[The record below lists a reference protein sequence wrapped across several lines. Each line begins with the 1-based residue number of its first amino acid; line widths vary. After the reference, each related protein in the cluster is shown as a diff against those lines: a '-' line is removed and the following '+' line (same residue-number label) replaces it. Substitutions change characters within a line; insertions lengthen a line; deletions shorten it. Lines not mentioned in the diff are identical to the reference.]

1 MKKRLFSAVLTAAL
15 TLSALTAVPTYVTAD
30 EAVPDSSVSAESE
43 QTKNYWI
50 FYKNIDTTEID
61 NVASQKAHDYEYSLY
76 DTEKD
81 ARTIERLVT
90 DYYQSMRLEML
101 KDAFAEKSAE
111 ILSELGVEPSAAWCS
126 RFTPSIVCSLTEEQY
141 QKALNSDI
149 ITEINLYTPPDL
161 QPATDIAD
169 ALEKKEEILNA
180 YTRSTDGKSLC
191 DDYVKFDVVLNAGK
205 DNRTDYLVVYGLK
218 SKDDISKVKSQLD
231 RKHFWE
237 NPTMELYSGV
247 SLYDIAKSQ
256 GNRITPV
263 IFVEDEALGW
273 AFPVSIKEYS
283 EQVGFDV
290 SPYIISLGDGNGDY
304 KIDALDAS
312 EALSLYSAIQTNK
325 NNNYSAEQLRHLD
338 VDNDGAVNALDASNL
353 LSYYSFIATGGTA
366 SLKDYLK

>member
-1 MKKRLFSAVLTAAL
+1 MKKRLLSAVLAAAL
-15 TLSALTAVPTYVTAD
+15 SMTALTAVPTAVTA
-30 EAVPDSSVSAESE
+30 ENTPETAASE
-43 QTKNYWI
+43 ETAQTKNYWI
-50 FYKNIDTTEID
+50 FYKNIDTSEID
-61 NVASQKAHDYEYSLY
+61 TIVSQKTHDYQYSLY
-76 DTEKD
+76 DTVSDQREIEKM
-81 ARTIERLVT
+81 VT
-90 DYYQSMRLEML
+90 DYYKRIRLDML
-101 KDAFAEKSAE
+101 KEAFAEKSAE

-126 RFTPSIVCSLTEEQY
+126 QFTPSIVCSLTDEQY

-273 AFPVSIKEYS
+273 AFPVSVKEYS

-312 EALSLYSAIQTNK
+312 EALSLYSAIQTQK
-325 NNNYSAEQLRHLD
+325 DAVYSAEQLRHLD
-338 VDNDGAVNALDASNL
+338 VDKDGAVNALDASNL

>member
-1 MKKRLFSAVLTAAL
+1 M
-15 TLSALTAVPTYVTAD
+15 
-30 EAVPDSSVSAESE
+30 
-43 QTKNYWI
+43 
-50 FYKNIDTTEID
+50 
-61 NVASQKAHDYEYSLY
+61 
-76 DTEKD
+76 
-81 ARTIERLVT
+81 VT
-90 DYYQSMRLEML
+90 DYYKRIRLDML
-101 KDAFAEKSAE
+101 KEAFGKKSAE

-126 RFTPSIVCSLTEEQY
+126 QFTPSIVCSLTDEQY

-273 AFPVSIKEYS
+273 AFPVSVKEYS

-312 EALSLYSAIQTNK
+312 EALSLYSKVQTDNGGA
-325 NNNYSAEQLRHLD
+325 YTAEQLKHLD
-338 VDNDGAVNALDASNL
+338 VDKDGAVNALDASAI
-353 LSYYSFIATGGTA
+353 LSYYAFTATGGEA
-366 SLKDYLK
+366 SLPDFLK

>member
-15 TLSALTAVPTYVTAD
+15 TLSALTAVPTYVTAE

-61 NVASQKAHDYEYSLY
+61 NVANQKAHDYEYSLY

-101 KDAFAEKSAE
+101 KEAFAEKSAE

-126 RFTPSIVCSLTEEQY
+126 RFTPSIVCSLTDEQY
-141 QKALNSDI
+141 KKAVDMDI
-149 ITEINLYTPPDL
+149 ITEVNLYTPPDL

-231 RKHFWE
+231 KKHFWE

-273 AFPVSIKEYS
+273 AFPVSVKEYS

-290 SPYIISLGDGNGDY
+290 SPYIISLGDGNGDFRINAADASDVLSKY
-304 KIDALDAS
+304 TQAQTTGSAGLSTAEIKKLDVDGDGTISALDAS
-312 EALSLYSAIQTNK
+312 AI
-325 NNNYSAEQLRHLD
+325 
-338 VDNDGAVNALDASNL
+338 
-353 LSYYSFIATGGTA
+353 LSYYAYTATGGTA

>member
-1 MKKRLFSAVLTAAL
+1 MKKRLFSAAITAAV
-15 TLSALTAVPTYVTAD
+15 TLSALTAVPTCVTA
-30 EAVPDSSVSAESE
+30 ENAEPVSSVSTESE

-50 FYKNIDTTEID
+50 FYKNINTSEID
-61 NVASQKAHDYEYSLY
+61 SVANQKAHDYEYSLY

-90 DYYQSMRLEML
+90 DYYQSIRLEML
-101 KDAFAEKSAE
+101 KEAFAEKSAE

-126 RFTPSIVCSLTEEQY
+126 QFTPSIVCSLTDEQY
-141 QKALNSDI
+141 KKAVDMDI
-149 ITEINLYTPPDL
+149 ITEVNLYTPPDL

-191 DDYVKFDVVLNAGK
+191 DDYVKFDVVLNAGM

-231 RKHFWE
+231 KKHFWE

-273 AFPVSIKEYS
+273 AFPVSVKEYS

-312 EALSLYSAIQTNK
+312 EALSLYSAIQTQK
-325 NNNYSAEQLRHLD
+325 DAVYSAEQLKHLD
-338 VDNDGAVNALDASNL
+338 VDKDGAVNALDASEL
-353 LSYYSFIATGGTA
+353 LSYYAFTATGGTS
-366 SLKDYLK
+366 SLTDFLK

>member
-1 MKKRLFSAVLTAAL
+1 MKKRLLSAVLAAAL
-15 TLSALTAVPTYVTAD
+15 SMTALTAVPTAVTA
-30 EAVPDSSVSAESE
+30 ENTPETAASE
-43 QTKNYWI
+43 ETAQTKNYWI
-50 FYKNIDTTEID
+50 FYKNIDTSEID
-61 NVASQKAHDYEYSLY
+61 TIVSQKTHDYQYSLY
-76 DTEKD
+76 DTVSDQREIEKM
-81 ARTIERLVT
+81 VT
-90 DYYQSMRLEML
+90 DYYKRIRLDML
-101 KDAFAEKSAE
+101 KEAFGKKSAE
-111 ILSELGVEPSAAWCS
+111 ILAELGVEPSAAWCS
-126 RFTPSIVCSLTEEQY
+126 QFTPSIVCSLTDEQY
-141 QKALNSDI
+141 KKAVDMDI

-231 RKHFWE
+231 RKHFWG

-273 AFPVSIKEYS
+273 AFPVSVKEYS

-304 KIDALDAS
+304 KIDAVDAS
-312 EALSLYSAIQTNK
+312 EALSLYSKVQTDNGGA
-325 NNNYSAEQLRHLD
+325 YTAEQLKHLD
-338 VDNDGAVNALDASNL
+338 IDKDGAVNALDASAI
-353 LSYYSFIATGGTA
+353 LSYYAFTATGGEA
-366 SLKDYLK
+366 SLQDFCK

>member
-15 TLSALTAVPTYVTAD
+15 TLSALTAVPTYVTAE

-101 KDAFAEKSAE
+101 KEAFAEKSAE

-231 RKHFWE
+231 RKHFWG

-263 IFVEDEALGW
+263 IFVEDEALG
-273 AFPVSIKEYS
+273 
-283 EQVGFDV
+283 
-290 SPYIISLGDGNGDY
+290 
-304 KIDALDAS
+304 
-312 EALSLYSAIQTNK
+312 
-325 NNNYSAEQLRHLD
+325 
-338 VDNDGAVNALDASNL
+338 
-353 LSYYSFIATGGTA
+353 
-366 SLKDYLK
+366 

>member
-15 TLSALTAVPTYVTAD
+15 TLSALTAVPTYVTAE
-30 EAVPDSSVSAESE
+30 EAAPDSSVSAESE

-61 NVASQKAHDYEYSLY
+61 SVASQKAHDYEYSLY

-101 KDAFAEKSAE
+101 KEAFAEKSAE

-126 RFTPSIVCSLTEEQY
+126 QFTPSIVCSLTDEQY
-141 QKALNSDI
+141 KKAVDMDI
-149 ITEINLYTPPDL
+149 ITEVNLYTPPDL

-273 AFPVSIKEYS
+273 AFPVSVKEYS

-290 SPYIISLGDGNGDY
+290 SPYIISLGDGNGDFRINAADASDVLSKY
-304 KIDALDAS
+304 TQAQTTGSAGLSTAEIKKLDVDGDGTISALDAS
-312 EALSLYSAIQTNK
+312 AI
-325 NNNYSAEQLRHLD
+325 
-338 VDNDGAVNALDASNL
+338 
-353 LSYYSFIATGGTA
+353 LSYYAYTATGGTA

>member
-1 MKKRLFSAVLTAAL
+1 MKKRLLSAVLAAAL
-15 TLSALTAVPTYVTAD
+15 SMTALTAVPTAVTA
-30 EAVPDSSVSAESE
+30 ENTPETAASE
-43 QTKNYWI
+43 GTAQTKNYWI
-50 FYKNIDTTEID
+50 FYKNIDTSEID
-61 NVASQKAHDYEYSLY
+61 TIVSKKTHDYQYSLY
-76 DTEKD
+76 DTVSDQREIEKM
-81 ARTIERLVT
+81 VT
-90 DYYQSMRLEML
+90 DYYKRIRLDML
-101 KDAFAEKSAE
+101 KEAFGKKSAE

-126 RFTPSIVCSLTEEQY
+126 QFTPSIVCSLTDEQY

-273 AFPVSIKEYS
+273 AFPVSVKEYS

-304 KIDALDAS
+304 KIDAVDAS
-312 EALSLYSAIQTNK
+312 EALSLYSKVQTENGGA
-325 NNNYSAEQLRHLD
+325 YTAEQLKHLD
-338 VDNDGAVNALDASNL
+338 VDKDGAVNALDASAI
-353 LSYYSFIATGGTA
+353 LSYYAFTATGGEA
-366 SLKDYLK
+366 SLQDFCK

>member
-1 MKKRLFSAVLTAAL
+1 
-15 TLSALTAVPTYVTAD
+15 
-30 EAVPDSSVSAESE
+30 
-43 QTKNYWI
+43 
-50 FYKNIDTTEID
+50 
-61 NVASQKAHDYEYSLY
+61 
-76 DTEKD
+76 
-81 ARTIERLVT
+81 
-90 DYYQSMRLEML
+90 ML
-101 KDAFAEKSAE
+101 KEAFAEKSAE

-126 RFTPSIVCSLTEEQY
+126 QFTPSIVCSLTDEQY
-141 QKALNSDI
+141 QKTLNSDI

-273 AFPVSIKEYS
+273 AFPVSVKEYS

-304 KIDALDAS
+304 KIDAVDAS
-312 EALSLYSAIQTNK
+312 EALSLYSKVQTENGGA
-325 NNNYSAEQLRHLD
+325 YTAEQLKYLD
-338 VDNDGAVNALDASNL
+338 VDKDGAVNALDASAI
-353 LSYYSFIATGGTA
+353 LSYYAFTATGG
-366 SLKDYLK
+366 